1 MRLNTKV
8 TQERKIIYTSYYAKL
23 HTKGVLKPFFADK
36 WLLVTSRSIPRWLN
50 KDLRDLFD
58 LNFKTA
64 FEPSSG
70 LVWDFKNGNITQERY
85 TNEYSKILDNKL
97 AVNPNIV
104 SNFLR
109 EIKNNR
115 VPVLL
120 CFEKSGEFCHR
131 LILAAKL
138 IIELD
143 NDDYVFT
150 MQEVL

>member
-8 TQERKIIYTSYYAKL
+8 TLERKIIYTSYYAKL

-36 WLLVTSRSIPRWLN
+36 WLVVTSRSIPRWLN
-50 KDLRDLFD
+50 KDLRALLD
-58 LNFKTA
+58 NSFKKA

-97 AVNPNIV
+97 VVNPNII

-109 EIKNNR
+109 EIKNDR

-131 LILAAKL
+131 LILAGKL
-138 IIELD
+138 IQELK
-143 NDDYVFT
+143 NTNYLFT
-150 MQEVL
+150 MLEVL